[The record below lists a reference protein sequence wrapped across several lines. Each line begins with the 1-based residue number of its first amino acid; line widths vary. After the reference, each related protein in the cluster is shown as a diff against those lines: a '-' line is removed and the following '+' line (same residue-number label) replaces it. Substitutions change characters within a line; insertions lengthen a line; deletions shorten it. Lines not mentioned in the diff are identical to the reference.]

1 MKTVFLFSFQV
12 DHSKTLPVVIPMAA
26 KDIVLESQTPVN
38 KKSLAKAL
46 TPPVSLKNFFPVQP
60 KVAFPVCKDNQLQ
73 PVIKNRKHSDT
84 ATGVAPVFSCGAGGA
99 GGDGDD
105 HKEQPK
111 KVYSDDGGSAKI
123 KPVQKLLQNF
133 ATVSST
139 TKKGPTTEDVQSCR
153 KGMSPSERGQSSA
166 KRKRKLEVKPDGST
180 DSLTKLF
187 KQAES
192 MAVMT
197 CPVCNLRL
205 EAQSNSAINLH
216 LDKCLAN
223 TTRI

>member
-1 MKTVFLFSFQV
+1 M

-38 KKSLAKAL
+38 KKSLTKAL

-60 KVAFPVCKDNQLQ
+60 KVAVPVSKDNQLQ
-73 PVIKNRKHSDT
+73 PVMKDQKHSDT
-84 ATGVAPVFSCGAGGA
+84 ATGVAPAFSGGGGGG

-105 HKEQPK
+105 HKEQLK
-111 KVYSDDGGSAKI
+111 KVNSDDSGSAKL

-139 TKKGPTTEDVQSCR
+139 TKRGPATEDVQSYR
-153 KGMSPSERGQSSA
+153 KGRSLSEKGQSSA
-166 KRKRKLEVKPDGST
+166 KRKRKLEVKRDGST
-180 DSLTKLF
+180 DSLTKMF

-192 MAVMT
+192 MAVMI

-216 LDKCLAN
+216 LDKCLAS
-223 TTRI
+223 TTHS

>member
-1 MKTVFLFSFQV
+1 M
-12 DHSKTLPVVIPMAA
+12 DHSKGLPAVIPMAA
-26 KDIVLESQTPVN
+26 KDIVLESQTPIN

-60 KVAFPVCKDNQLQ
+60 KVAVPVREDAQVQ
-73 PVIKNRKHSDT
+73 PVVKDQKHSDT
-84 ATGVAPVFSCGAGGA
+84 ATGLSPVFSGGGG
-99 GGDGDD
+99 GGDDD
-105 HKEQPK
+105 RKEQLK
-111 KVYSDDGGSAKI
+111 KINLDDSGSAK

-139 TKKGPTTEDVQSCR
+139 TKKGPTTEDVQLCR
-153 KGMSPSERGQSSA
+153 KGKSVSERGHSLA
-166 KRKRKLEVKPDGST
+166 KRKRKLEVKPEGSA
-180 DSLTKLF
+180 LTKMF

-192 MAVMT
+192 MAVT
-197 CPVCNLRL
+197 ICPVCNLQL

-223 TTRI
+223 TAHV